1 MNVVQYLYTG
11 ETSVA
16 GNTIQEFLDTARK
29 LKILGLSDEYE
40 YQTDDNNDSDYRIGY
55 RNTSINNDDDTS
67 NLRDDTQDAE
77 SPGRSTSVS
86 TIVSKRLR
94 SSPPDNDRSKIKKNV
109 KKIEASTNNTIN
121 TANVTIRHNRSNINS
136 AKKQTTK
143 LNNKQKTTGEK
154 NGKIPLVAN
163 ITIFN

>member
-40 YQTDDNNDSDYRIGY
+40 YQTDDNDDSDYRIGY

-67 NLRDDTQDAE
+67 NLCDDTQNAE
-77 SPGRSTSVS
+77 SPVRSTSVS
-86 TIVSKRLR
+86 AIVSKRLR
-94 SSPPDNDRSKIKKNV
+94 SSPPNNDRSKVKKNV
-109 KKIEASTNNTIN
+109 KEIGASTVNTVN
-121 TANVTIRHNRSNINS
+121 TANVTIGHNRSNTSS

-143 LNNKQKTTGEK
+143 LNTKQKTTSEK
-154 NGKIPLVAN
+154 NGKIPLIAN
-163 ITIFN
+163 IIIFI